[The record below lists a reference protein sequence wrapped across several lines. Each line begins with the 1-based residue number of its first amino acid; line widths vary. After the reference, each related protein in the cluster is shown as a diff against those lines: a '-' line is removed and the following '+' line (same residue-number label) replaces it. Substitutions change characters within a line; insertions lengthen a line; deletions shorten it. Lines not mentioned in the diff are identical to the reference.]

1 MTFASCYSKKALNIR
16 EVRHLAQRLGYPESL
31 LVDLALKSTENYKP
45 EKKEP
50 KKSGGFRIT
59 NEPKTLLKAVQKK
72 INRLLQEV
80 KLPPNFFGSVKHKSH
95 IQNAKEHI
103 NQNFVACF
111 DIRDYFPSI
120 HYERIKSVFVRL
132 GCSPEVSVLLANL
145 TSYEHHLPQGAP
157 TSSTIAN
164 LVFAEKEK
172 RFSALAKQHGLKVTF
187 YQDDITF
194 SGKRDISKLKNLI
207 RKMIFQIGFETQ
219 EKKVKITHRTQKQEV
234 MGLEVN
240 NVLKVPQK
248 HIQALMDD
256 ILKYELGEISK
267 KMNRDSFLGRILYVK
282 SVDSEKSSEL
292 LSRFEEADQKRAR
305 IKNVPILQQSTV

>member
-1 MTFASCYSKKALNIR
+1 M
-16 EVRHLAQRLGYPESL
+16 
-31 LVDLALKSTENYKP
+31 
-45 EKKEP
+45 
-50 KKSGGFRIT
+50 
-59 NEPKTLLKAVQKK
+59 
-72 INRLLQEV
+72 
-80 KLPPNFFGSVKHKSH
+80 KLPPNFFGSVKRKSH

-120 HYERIKSVFVRL
+120 HYERIKAVFVRL
-132 GCSPEVSVLLANL
+132 GCSPEVSALLTNL

-164 LVFAEKEK
+164 LVFSEKEK
-172 RFSALAKQHGLKVTF
+172 RFSTLAKQHGLKITF

-234 MGLEVN
+234 TGLEVN
-240 NVLKVPQK
+240 NAVEVPQK
-248 HIQALMDD
+248 YIQDLMGD
-256 ILKYELGEISK
+256 ISKYGLGETSK
-267 KMNRDSFLGRILYVK
+267 KMKRESFLGRILYVK
-282 SVDSEKSSEL
+282 GVDSKKGFEL

-305 IKNVPILQQSTV
+305 IKNVPILQQSTI